1 MGLLPDLEQ
10 AARAD
15 PLSERVQLL
24 LMRARHRCG
33 HTAEALAAAEA
44 YRRRF
49 AAELGSTPAPGSR
62 TLYRRLLGD
71 DASASAPREAT
82 PPRTVE
88 AMTNGVKGVALR

>member
-33 HTAEALAAAEA
+33 HTAEALAAEA
-44 YRRRF
+44 YRRRL

-71 DASASAPREAT
+71 DASASAPQEAT
-82 PPRTVE
+82 PPRTIE
-88 AMTNGVKGVALR
+88 AMTNGAKGVALR